1 MRMIL
6 AAFGLCTAGVVVA
19 AELDVGNLE
28 ARVLSGELAP
38 AAAIAVYC
46 EGETLNM
53 TQDAFCACPDDAL
66 RLLEDRLKASF
77 TDAS

>member
-6 AAFGLCTAGVVVA
+6 AAFALCTASVVVA

-28 ARVLSGELAP
+28 APVLSGELAP
-38 AAAIAVYC
+38 AAAIAAYC
-46 EGETLNM
+46 EGETSDM

-66 RLLEDRLKASF
+66 HLLEDRLKAF
-77 TDAS
+77 LADAS